1 MKCRRDGDRSLQF
14 SILNEEFLVSATHH
28 VALITS
34 LPLTVRYV
42 FFLIGRRNQ
51 NPGSILANIN
61 KTLSLYKGL
70 KVRLPGLTPG
80 KELASVLFADAT
92 SSNCGES
99 IRAMSYQVARGNTVM
114 AGVMT

>member
-1 MKCRRDGDRSLQF
+1 MAEAVRKESSS
-14 SILNEEFLVSATHH
+14 SIAGGLGIHSSNK
-28 VALITS
+28 
-34 LPLTVRYV
+34 
-42 FFLIGRRNQ
+42 
-51 NPGSILANIN
+51 N

-99 IRAMSYQVARGNTVM
+99 MRAMNYQVARGNTAM